1 VASQFIDAR
10 SQVSKMTR
18 RLSEN
23 ATAVHTLPETLIE
36 RGRGA
41 PGFGL
46 SSATSRERTERLLS
60 GASGARELL
69 HRLVLSD
76 IELKHRLTQH
86 RSHFNPQQPRVPAGS
101 PEGGQ
106 WTSTGGSGMRLAA
119 ADRPR
124 FGLHAFSVIAAE
136 LAKRVIEAY
145 RSENGLWDLFGHK
158 RGAVTVTT
166 VDGTDV
172 FGSNSGSPTYTAS
185 DYAAVVRL
193 RDKLAEKYPK
203 ELSAKNIGLMPHNAL
218 FHAETTVLLRAARQN
233 GGSLTGRTLTV
244 FGDTRMCNNCEYV
257 LPYVGLELGNPT
269 VTFVDPDGSTRMM
282 RDGSWVK
289 QEGK

>member
-1 VASQFIDAR
+1 MVGWFSNNAIAVRPAS
-10 SQVSKMTR
+10 
-18 RLSEN
+18 
-23 ATAVHTLPETLIE
+23 ETLIE
-36 RGRGA
+36 REPWRG
-41 PGFGL
+41 PEVDL
-46 SSATSRERTERLLS
+46 SSARSRPRTERLLS
-60 GASGARELL
+60 DANDATGLV
-69 HRLVLSD
+69 HRLALAD
-76 IELKHRLTQH
+76 IELQHRIAQH
-86 RSHFNPQQPRVPAGS
+86 RSHFNPQQPRVLAGN
-101 PEGGQ
+101 PDGGQ
-106 WTSTGGSGMRLAA
+106 WTSTGAGGSGIRLAA
-119 ADRPR
+119 ADKPR
-124 FGLHAFSVIAAE
+124 LGPHTLISIAVE
-136 LAKRVIEAY
+136 LAKGVIEAH

-166 VDGTDV
+166 VDGTDI

-185 DYAAVVRL
+185 DFAAVVRL

-218 FHAETTVLLRAARQN
+218 FHAETTVLLRAARQS
-233 GGSLTGRTLTV
+233 GGSLANRTLTV

-282 RDGSWVK
+282 RDGSWIK

>member
-1 VASQFIDAR
+1 MIDAERWYRRSRCLASVPKHPRRHVHAAFEMVSIASGSFVSGRWRGLQISLSMTSIVASQFIDAR

-41 PGFGL
+41 PDFGL

-60 GASGARELL
+60 DASGARELL

-124 FGLHAFSVIAAE
+124 FGLHAFSVIAGRAGQ
-136 LAKRVIEAY
+136 ARD
-145 RSENGLWDLFGHK
+145 RGLSFRKW
-158 RGAVTVTT
+158 
-166 VDGTDV
+166 
-172 FGSNSGSPTYTAS
+172 P
-185 DYAAVVRL
+185 
-193 RDKLAEKYPK
+193 
-203 ELSAKNIGLMPHNAL
+203 
-218 FHAETTVLLRAARQN
+218 
-233 GGSLTGRTLTV
+233 
-244 FGDTRMCNNCEYV
+244 
-257 LPYVGLELGNPT
+257 VG
-269 VTFVDPDGSTRMM
+269 FV
-282 RDGSWVK
+282 WA
-289 QEGK
+289 